1 MKLAAKEDIDAP
13 IDAVFAQLTDA
24 VTLERTALR
33 RGVTVTR
40 SMSGPTLIEDEE
52 WGARVKI
59 RGKQRDITAQVTK
72 LVEPTEMRVHARVGG
87 LEVTTDIELVAL
99 SRNRT
104 RMSVK
109 PDLKPKT
116 MSARLLVQS
125 LRLTR
130 STVER
135 KLRKRIADAAR
146 AIETRAG

>member
-40 SMSGPTLIEDEE
+40 SMSGPVLLEDEE
-52 WGARVKI
+52 WASSVKI
-59 RGKQRDITAQVTK
+59 RGKQRNIAAKVIK
-72 LVEPTEMRVHARVGG
+72 LVDPTEMRVFARIGG
-87 LEVTTDIELVAL
+87 LEITTEIELVAL
-99 SRNRT
+99 SRTRT

-135 KLRKRIADAAR
+135 KLRKRISDAAR
-146 AIETRAG
+146 AIEERAR